1 MLRHDNMV
9 TTIRGR
15 PPNRTARE
23 AVYPTTSD
31 APSGIRF
38 GITKTVIARALTGN
52 SDRDIDTRA
61 IREATA
67 MVEATEA
74 REEKVTKRE
83 SDMGEKAQRKPE
95 ETGGEA

>member
-15 PPNRTARE
+15 PPNRTAKE
-23 AVYPTTSD
+23 AVYPTTTD

-52 SDRDIDTRA
+52 SDRDIDT
-61 IREATA
+61 
-67 MVEATEA
+67 
-74 REEKVTKRE
+74 
-83 SDMGEKAQRKPE
+83 
-95 ETGGEA
+95 